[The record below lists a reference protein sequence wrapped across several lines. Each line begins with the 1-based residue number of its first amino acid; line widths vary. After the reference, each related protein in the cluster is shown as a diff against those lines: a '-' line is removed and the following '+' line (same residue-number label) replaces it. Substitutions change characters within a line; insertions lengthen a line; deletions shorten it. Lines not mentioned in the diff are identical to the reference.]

1 MRAGSINELIESELA
16 RIRETSIGGGSPPGL
31 GDNGGRKGDGGDWK
45 RELIDTEEQNSDKS
59 RVITWVVLLVV
70 LMTFGGLIG
79 AYIVI
84 STNKV
89 LEWQPFA
96 LPVAVWIST
105 ALILA
110 SSLTFY
116 FGHRAILHSDE
127 PRIRKY
133 LVATTA
139 LGGMFIASQLIA
151 WLALANRGL
160 YVQGNPYA
168 GFFYILTA
176 IHAVHVLGGIIALGV
191 VVLRAWYV
199 TGNEEETGYRQ
210 KLSTA
215 VSWYWHFMGAI
226 WIVLFLLLGF
236 WR

>member
-1 MRAGSINELIESELA
+1 M
-16 RIRETSIGGGSPPGL
+16 
-31 GDNGGRKGDGGDWK
+31 
-45 RELIDTEEQNSDKS
+45 IDTEEQNSEKS

-84 STNKV
+84 ATNKV
-89 LEWQPFA
+89 LEWQPFS

-105 ALILA
+105 ALIIV

-116 FGHRAILHSDE
+116 FGHRAILHNDE

-139 LGGMFIASQLIA
+139 LGGMFIASQLIS
-151 WLALANRGL
+151 WIALASRGL

-176 IHAVHVLGGIIALGV
+176 IHAVHVLGGIIAPGV

-199 TGNEEETGYRQ
+199 TGNETETTYRQ
-210 KLSTA
+210 RLSTA